1 MTDTYETLRQHVAA
15 TALVD
20 THEHIEPESAWLQAD
35 EGLVDFSRFFMHY
48 ASVDLV
54 SAGMPPRDLERVRSA
69 ATPLDDKWILFEPHW
84 ERARNTAYCR
94 AVELAIQKLFDL
106 PGLSRHTYR
115 PLAER
120 MRESRRPGYYR
131 WVLEERSNI
140 AVSVLDGGTLDV
152 DREFFVPAIRFDDF
166 VFVRSR
172 ADLAARESRCCVA
185 IHSPHDLVD
194 AMAAEFQ
201 RNREGGMACV
211 KSGLAYER
219 TLFYANPSEAEACR
233 AFEAAAHSEEPA
245 AFEQVKPLQDY
256 MFHRLVQLCVEHDV
270 PMQIHTGLQEGNG
283 NYLEWTNPLHL
294 TQVFMTYPAGGFDLF
309 HAGYPYWRELAALAK
324 MFPGVH
330 ADLCWTNVIS
340 SLGARRALSEWLE
353 LIPAS
358 KIFAFGGD
366 YLFVEGVVA
375 HAEMARENV
384 ARALEEKVEEGYL
397 TLHDAT
403 RIATMVLRDNARAFF
418 RLEC

>member
-1 MTDTYETLRQHVAA
+1 MAVTYESLRQHVDAI
-15 TALVD
+15 TLVD
-20 THEHIEPESAWLQAD
+20 THEHIEPEAAWLAAD

-54 SAGMPPRDLERVRSA
+54 SAGMPATDLERVRSA
-69 ATPLDDKWILFEPHW
+69 DTPLDDKWALFEPHW
-84 ERARNTAYCR
+84 EKARNTAYCR
-94 AVELAIQKLFDL
+94 AVDMAIRRLFDL
-106 PGLSRHTYR
+106 PGLSRDTYR
-115 PLAER
+115 PFAER
-120 MRESRRPGYYR
+120 MRECRKPGYYR
-131 WVLEERSNI
+131 WVLKEKANI
-140 AVSVLDGGTLDV
+140 AVSVLDGGTLEV
-152 DREFFVPAIRFDDF
+152 DRELFVPAIRFDDL

-172 ADLAARESRCCVA
+172 ADLKARESQCCVS
-185 IHSPHDLVD
+185 IHSPYDLVN
-194 AMAAEFQ
+194 ALEAEFQ

-219 TLFYANPSEAEACR
+219 TLAYANPSEAEACR
-233 AFEAAAHSEEPA
+233 AFEVAVHSEEPA
-245 AFEQVKPLQDY
+245 AFDQVKPLQDY
-256 MFHRLVQLCVEHDV
+256 VFHRLVQLCVEHDV

-294 TQVFMTYPAGGFDLF
+294 TELLMTYPGGRFDLF

-330 ADLCWTNVIS
+330 ADLCWTNIITAIGS
-340 SLGARRALSEWLE
+340 RRALSEWLE

-384 ARALEEKVEEGYL
+384 ARVLAQKVEDNYL
-397 TLHDAT
+397 SHDDAA
-403 RIATMVLRDNARAFF
+403 RIATMVLRDNARSFF